1 MLTTVHGYCRWIA
14 ASALLLFIFNFVSTL
29 SGNEGALNSLT
40 HSLTLFTVIFHHCDA
55 DEVKNVTLV
64 KGNKL
69 HRNNASLL
77 NELTASDGLNH
88 IALSQAIK
96 IVSVS
101 DGVAIPDNFEEQ
113 VNDEK
118 RLLNYLMRH
127 YDSSV
132 RPVRDSSS
140 PVIIRLGI
148 TLTQIF
154 DLDEKNQVLTTNI
167 WLDQV
172 SRGACVGGRLS
183 HTLLPPPPPSA
194 GVDR

>member
-1 MLTTVHGYCRWIA
+1 MILQM
-14 ASALLLFIFNFVSTL
+14 
-29 SGNEGALNSLT
+29 EQ
-40 HSLTLFTVIFHHCDA
+40 
-55 DEVKNVTLV
+55 
-64 KGNKL
+64 NKL
-69 HRNNASLL
+69 HRANVSDL
-77 NELTASDGLNH
+77 NDIPSSDGLNH
-88 IALSQAIK
+88 AALSRAIK
-96 IVSVS
+96 IVSS
-101 DGVAIPDNFEEQ
+101 NDDLEIPDNFEEQ

-118 RLLNYLMRH
+118 RLLRYLMRN

-172 SRGACVGGRLS
+172 SFA
-183 HTLLPPPPPSA
+183 
-194 GVDR
+194 